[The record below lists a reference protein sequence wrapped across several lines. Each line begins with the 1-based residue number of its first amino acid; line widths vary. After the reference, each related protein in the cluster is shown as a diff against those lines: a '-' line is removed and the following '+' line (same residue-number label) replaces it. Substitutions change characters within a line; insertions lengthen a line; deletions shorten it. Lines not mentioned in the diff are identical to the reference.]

1 MVDLGFGA
9 DLACDAGIG
18 RCVGKGTAMSLSIRG
33 LRDGALLGILVYS
46 LAYAGHA
53 LHDVVAPQLAQT
65 SVQGAFDMNDA
76 MVKGLGLAGV
86 GYFAL
91 GGAMVGMLPWGSIF
105 GSDPR
110 RKKA

>member
-1 MVDLGFGA
+1 
-9 DLACDAGIG
+9 
-18 RCVGKGTAMSLSIRG
+18 MSLSIRG

-53 LHDVVAPQLAQT
+53 LHDIVAPQIAQT
-65 SVQGAFDMNDA
+65 SFLSVFDMNDA
-76 MVKGLGLAGV
+76 MVTGLGLAGV

-91 GGAMVGMLPWGSIF
+91 GGAVVGMLPWGSMF
-105 GSDPR
+105 GSEPK